1 MTKTA
6 IKLNFAQ
13 SIWPVVEKWAVEN
26 NYDLETPGENPRL
39 YARKSEDS
47 GARINITVSQID
59 TDVSINAWFSD
70 AIRDELEIDS
80 PSLYSALPRKQAL
93 SEIQNLLAEFG
104 YTPPYKAKKKDQQNF
119 AFNLGRSI
127 RKLSGKK

>member
-6 IKLNFAQ
+6 IKLNFAR
-13 SIWPVVEKWAVEN
+13 SIWPAVEKWADEH
-26 NYDLETPGENPRL
+26 NYDLETPGENPRR

-47 GARINITVSQID
+47 SARINVTVSQID

-70 AIRDELEIDS
+70 AIRDELEIDA
-80 PSLYSALPRKQAL
+80 PSLYAAWPRKQAV

-104 YTPPYKAKKKDQQNF
+104 YTPPDKAKKKDGQNF